1 MEKYVNLYRYSK
13 KNLDGIKKRLN
24 DYIKSLENVKNIYQ
38 DDENLENLINS
49 QKEIVNKIKNN
60 IDRYSKDIKN
70 KAYNLDMGK

>member
-60 IDRYSKDIKN
+60 IDKYSKDIKN